1 MARGVP
7 GLVCFPRRRSFAR
20 GGAETARLPR
30 AVFSLAFAVC
40 AAAPSRL
47 AWDDLFGLAWGAPE
61 DGGPLWWKTCLS
73 VHQARANKAL
83 APLGVRLSGRRGGGF
98 LGGLAAV
105 DLDRARGASERGD
118 AMGDV
123 SAVAPGLRP
132 AKRAAQNRSVHPLTH
147 SGLARHSAHEGS
159 PCKRLAGAA
168 VLATGRAVPAFFQ
181 VVSSP
186 FHAAIQAE
194 GPAPCRR

>member
-1 MARGVP
+1 MARGIP

-40 AAAPSRL
+40 AAAPRRL
-47 AWDDLFGLAWGAPE
+47 AWGDLFGLAWGEPE

-73 VHQARANKAL
+73 VHQVRANKAL
-83 APLGVRLSGRRGGGF
+83 APLGVRLTGRRGGGL

-118 AMGDV
+118 AMGV
-123 SAVAPGLRP
+123 ASAVAPGLRP
-132 AKRAAQNRSVHPLTH
+132 AKRAAQNRSAHPLTH
-147 SGLARHSAHEGS
+147 SGVATRHRAHEGS
-159 PCKRLAGAA
+159 PDDQLAGA
-168 VLATGRAVPAFFQ
+168 VSAVPAVFQ
-181 VVSSP
+181 VCAAP
-186 FHAAIQAE
+186 FHGGTKPREAN
-194 GPAPCRR
+194 PCRR